1 MSTQRTSIRNRVL
14 VIVALCALLTGP
26 FTVVSASG
34 GALADDANATEEPY
48 VEEVPEE
55 GDEYF
60 EAADPDGEW
69 VSYLNPR
76 DWYRDPMAGDGSGK
90 ICITL
95 LNEEGEFIVG
105 GTVPDTTATIDT
117 DESLDWH
124 PDANPMVAEFPLTE
138 HHEQPLDAD
147 QFGTTDDLP
156 QGDGY
161 LDSHCIEWHGLQDDA
176 TIEYTDV
183 ELEGEHADRIEVV
196 GYIQQA
202 NEAWDTD
209 VDPLEDAVPYEEV
222 GGWTYQTEDSHG
234 QVVVVLQ
241 LQSGDGDHPQPASET
256 SFADRMP
263 GLGPFA
269 ALAAVGVVLI
279 AALARR
285 RC

>member
-14 VIVALCALLTGP
+14 VIVTLCTLLTGP
-26 FTVVSASG
+26 VAVVSASG

-48 VEEVPEE
+48 LEDVPEE

-60 EAADPDGEW
+60 EMEDPDGEW
-69 VSYLNPR
+69 ISYLNPR

-90 ICITL
+90 ICVTL

-105 GTVPDTTATIDT
+105 ETVPETTATIDT
-117 DESLDWH
+117 GDPLDWH
-124 PDANPMVAEFPLTE
+124 PDANPVVVEFPLTE
-138 HHEQPLDAD
+138 HYDRPLDAD
-147 QFGTTDDLP
+147 QFGTTDDSP
-156 QGDGY
+156 QGDGS
-161 LDSHCIEWHGLQDDA
+161 LDSHCVEWHGLEDDA

-183 ELEGEHADRIEVV
+183 EIAGEHADRIEVV
-196 GYIQQA
+196 GYVQQA

-222 GGWTYQTEDSHG
+222 GGWSYQTEDSHG

-241 LQSGDGDHPQPASET
+241 LQSGDGDRSQPAGET

-263 GLGPFA
+263 GFGPLA
-269 ALAAVGVVLI
+269 ALAAVGVALI
-279 AALARR
+279 GALARR
-285 RC
+285 RR